1 MLANG
6 SAVYVDF
13 AHTPDALRNVLRS
26 LRPHVRK
33 GARLHVL
40 FGCGGERDTKKRPI
54 MGRIAAEL
62 ADVVL
67 VTDDN
72 PRTESALEI
81 RRQILAAAPGARD
94 AGDRAAAIRAAV
106 AGLAAG
112 DLLVVAGKGH
122 EDYQIVA
129 DSAGDGAD
137 AATLAADARV
147 RTRKVP
153 FSDTQ
158 VIREAAGQLERVRPV
173 LAAAGA
179 RELTAA

>member
-1 MLANG
+1 
-6 SAVYVDF
+6 
-13 AHTPDALRNVLRS
+13 
-26 LRPHVRK
+26 
-33 GARLHVL
+33 
-40 FGCGGERDTKKRPI
+40 
-54 MGRIAAEL
+54 
-62 ADVVL
+62 
-67 VTDDN
+67 
-72 PRTESALEI
+72 
-81 RRQILAAAPGARD
+81 
-94 AGDRAAAIRAAV
+94 
-106 AGLAAG
+106 
-112 DLLVVAGKGH
+112 VAGKGH

-137 AATLAADARV
+137 AATVAADARV